1 MAEELKVLLIE
12 DNQGD
17 AFLMKFYLGESTDPV
32 FNVSHAETV
41 KAALDFLA
49 ENRFDMILS
58 DMNLPDSFGVDT
70 IKTILSKYPGN
81 LVVVLTG
88 LTDEAVGLETVRY
101 GAQDFLVKGKFD
113 GKVLLSTVLF
123 AFERFKLHKQLDN
136 VSKQLDEENLRLES
150 IQRLLG
156 ICFVEYDIKTNTL
169 FRSETAIQITN
180 IAAPERNIASLE
192 ESITWADN
200 PEEITKFVQY
210 ALEHGGRGEFNYSSA
225 GISYRFLYEKVE
237 EKFYGVIQPL

>member
-17 AFLMKFYLGESTDPV
+17 AFLIKFYLGESTSPV

-41 KAALDFLA
+41 KVALDLLA

-169 FRSETAIQITN
+169 YRSETAIQITN
-180 IAAPERNIASLE
+180 TAAPERNMASLE

-225 GISYRFLYEKVE
+225 GKNYRFLYEQVR

>member
-17 AFLMKFYLGESTDPV
+17 AFLIKFYLGESTSPV

-41 KAALDFLA
+41 KVALDLLA
-49 ENRFDMILS
+49 ENSFDMILS

-156 ICFVEYDIKTNTL
+156 IGFVEYDIKTNTL

-180 IAAPERNIASLE
+180 TAAPERNMASLE

-225 GISYRFLYEKVE
+225 GKNYRFLYEQVR